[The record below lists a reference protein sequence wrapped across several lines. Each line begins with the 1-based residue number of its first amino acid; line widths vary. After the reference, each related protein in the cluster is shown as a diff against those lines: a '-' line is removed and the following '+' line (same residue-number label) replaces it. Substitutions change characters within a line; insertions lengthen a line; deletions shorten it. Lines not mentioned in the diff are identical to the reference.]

1 MSSIYVHHRVTCEP
15 RTWSDVAKQVID
27 LHDFVIRNNETFL
40 YGLWRSQIGLPR
52 DTITMISVWPDLQ
65 TAKEKSNQIC
75 IGMEMVSA
83 VETCIMRPTIRPK
96 TNKRPRR
103 QGNYA
108 FRWFDTPLRNLDEFL
123 KLCFEAWPDFE
134 SSYDSQIIGLWK
146 IENND
151 KTVKTL
157 LLTRRPNLAMWE
169 RSKIPEGPK
178 ETSVRE
184 KLSRRYDLCDWTTVY
199 TTTLLTASDDV
210 DLVRWS

>member
-27 LHDFVIRNNETFL
+27 LHDFVIRNNETSL

-52 DTITMISVWPDLQ
+52 DTITMISVWPDLE

-75 IGMEMVSA
+75 IGMELVSA

-146 IENND
+146 IENNH

>member
-1 MSSIYVHHRVTCEP
+1 MSSIYIHHRVTCEP
-15 RTWSDVAKQVID
+15 RTWSDVTKQVID
-27 LHDFVIRNNETFL
+27 LHDFVIRNNETSL

-52 DTITMISVWPDLQ
+52 DTITMISVWPDLE

>member
-27 LHDFVIRNNETFL
+27 LHDFVIRNNETSL

-52 DTITMISVWPDLQ
+52 DTITMISVWPDLE
-65 TAKEKSNQIC
+65 TAKEKSNKIC

-199 TTTLLTASDDV
+199 TTTLLTASDDA

>member
-52 DTITMISVWPDLQ
+52 DTITMISVWPDLE

-83 VETCIMRPTIRPK
+83 VETCIMRPMIRPK
-96 TNKRPRR
+96 TKKRPRR

-178 ETSVRE
+178 ETGVRE

-199 TTTLLTASDDV
+199 TTTLITAADDV
-210 DLVRWS
+210 DSVRWS

>member
-27 LHDFVIRNNETFL
+27 LHDFVIRNNETSL

>member
-27 LHDFVIRNNETFL
+27 LHDFVIRNNETSL
-40 YGLWRSQIGLPR
+40 YGLWRGQIGLPR
-52 DTITMISVWPDLQ
+52 DTITMISVWPDLE

-199 TTTLLTASDDV
+199 TTTLLTASDDA

>member
-27 LHDFVIRNNETFL
+27 LHDFVIRNNETSL

-52 DTITMISVWPDLQ
+52 DTITMISVWPDLE

-123 KLCFEAWPDFE
+123 KLCFEGWPDFE

>member
-1 MSSIYVHHRVTCEP
+1 
-15 RTWSDVAKQVID
+15 VAKQVID
-27 LHDFVIRNNETFL
+27 LHDFVIRNNETSL

-52 DTITMISVWPDLQ
+52 DTITMISVWPDLE

>member
-27 LHDFVIRNNETFL
+27 LHDFVIRNNETSL

-52 DTITMISVWPDLQ
+52 DTITMISVWPDLE

-123 KLCFEAWPDFE
+123 ELCFEAWPDFE

>member
-1 MSSIYVHHRVTCEP
+1 MSSIYVHHRVTCAP

-27 LHDFVIRNNETFL
+27 LHDFVIRNNETSL

-52 DTITMISVWPDLQ
+52 DTITMISVWPDLE

-108 FRWFDTPLRNLDEFL
+108 FRWFDTPLINLDEFL

-210 DLVRWS
+210 DLIRWS

>member
-15 RTWSDVAKQVID
+15 RTWSDVTKQVID
-27 LHDFVIRNNETFL
+27 LHDFVIRNNETSL

-52 DTITMISVWPDLQ
+52 DTITMISVWPDLE

-123 KLCFEAWPDFE
+123 KLCIEAWPDFE

>member
-27 LHDFVIRNNETFL
+27 LHDFVIRNNETSL

-52 DTITMISVWPDLQ
+52 DTITMISVWPDME

>member
-15 RTWSDVAKQVID
+15 RTWSDVAKQVIN
-27 LHDFVIRNNETFL
+27 LHDFVIRNNETPL

-52 DTITMISVWPDLQ
+52 DTITMISVWPDLE
-65 TAKEKSNQIC
+65 TAKEKSDQIC

-83 VETCIMRPTIRPK
+83 VETCIMSPTIRPK
-96 TNKRPRR
+96 TNKRPER

-123 KLCFEAWPDFE
+123 KLCIEAWPDFE

-146 IENND
+146 IEDNNT
-151 KTVKTL
+151 TVKTL

-178 ETSVRE
+178 ETSVRD

>member
-27 LHDFVIRNNETFL
+27 LHDFVIRNNETSL

-52 DTITMISVWPDLQ
+52 DTITMISVWPDLE

-96 TNKRPRR
+96 TNKRPER

>member
-27 LHDFVIRNNETFL
+27 LHDFVIRNNETSL

-52 DTITMISVWPDLQ
+52 DTITMISVWPDLE

-199 TTTLLTASDDV
+199 TTTLLTAYDDV

>member
-27 LHDFVIRNNETFL
+27 LHDFVIRNNETPL

-52 DTITMISVWPDLQ
+52 DTITMISVWPDLE
-65 TAKEKSNQIC
+65 TAKEKSNKIC

>member
-27 LHDFVIRNNETFL
+27 LHDFVIRNNETSL

-52 DTITMISVWPDLQ
+52 DTITMISVWPDLE

-83 VETCIMRPTIRPK
+83 VDTCIMRPTIRPK

>member
-27 LHDFVIRNNETFL
+27 LHDFVIRNNETSL

-52 DTITMISVWPDLQ
+52 DTITMISVWPDLE
-65 TAKEKSNQIC
+65 TAKEKSNKIC

>member
-27 LHDFVIRNNETFL
+27 LHDFVIRNNETPL

-52 DTITMISVWPDLQ
+52 DTITMISVWPDLE

-123 KLCFEAWPDFE
+123 KLCTEAWPDFE

>member
-1 MSSIYVHHRVTCEP
+1 MSSIYVHHTVTCEP

-27 LHDFVIRNNETFL
+27 LHDFVIRNNETSL

-52 DTITMISVWPDLQ
+52 DTITMISVWPDLE

>member
-27 LHDFVIRNNETFL
+27 LHDFVIRNNETSL

-52 DTITMISVWPDLQ
+52 DTITMISVWPDLE

-96 TNKRPRR
+96 TNKRPER

-123 KLCFEAWPDFE
+123 KLCIEAWPDFE

-169 RSKIPEGPK
+169 RSKIPEGSK

>member
-27 LHDFVIRNNETFL
+27 LHDFVIRNNETSL

-52 DTITMISVWPDLQ
+52 DTITMISVWPDLE

-199 TTTLLTASDDV
+199 TTTLLTASDEV

>member
-27 LHDFVIRNNETFL
+27 LHDFVIRNNETSL

-52 DTITMISVWPDLQ
+52 DTITMISVWPDLE
-65 TAKEKSNQIC
+65 TAKEKSNKIC

-108 FRWFDTPLRNLDEFL
+108 FRWFDTPLRNLDEIL

-146 IENND
+146 FENND

>member
-27 LHDFVIRNNETFL
+27 LHDFVIRNNETSL

-52 DTITMISVWPDLQ
+52 DTITMISVWPDLE

-178 ETSVRE
+178 ETNVRE

>member
-27 LHDFVIRNNETFL
+27 LHDFVIRNNETSL

-52 DTITMISVWPDLQ
+52 DTITMISIWPDLE

-96 TNKRPRR
+96 TNKRPER

-123 KLCFEAWPDFE
+123 KLCIEAWPDFE

>member
-27 LHDFVIRNNETFL
+27 LHDFVIRNNETSL

-52 DTITMISVWPDLQ
+52 DTITMISVWPDLE

-178 ETSVRE
+178 ETSLRE

>member
-27 LHDFVIRNNETFL
+27 LHDFVIRNNETSL

-52 DTITMISVWPDLQ
+52 DTITMISVWPDLE

-123 KLCFEAWPDFE
+123 KLCIEAWPDFE

-169 RSKIPEGPK
+169 RSKIPEGPR

-199 TTTLLTASDDV
+199 TTTLLTAYDDV

>member
-27 LHDFVIRNNETFL
+27 LHDFVIRNNETSL

-52 DTITMISVWPDLQ
+52 DTITMISVWPDLE

-83 VETCIMRPTIRPK
+83 VDTCIMRPTIRPK

-134 SSYDSQIIGLWK
+134 SSYDSQIIGLWR

>member
-27 LHDFVIRNNETFL
+27 LHDFVIRNNETSL

-52 DTITMISVWPDLQ
+52 DTITMISVWPDLE

-123 KLCFEAWPDFE
+123 KLCSEAWPDFE

-169 RSKIPEGPK
+169 RSKIPEGSK

-199 TTTLLTASDDV
+199 TTTLLTAYDDV
-210 DLVRWS
+210 NLVRWS

>member
-27 LHDFVIRNNETFL
+27 LHDFVIRNNETSL

-52 DTITMISVWPDLQ
+52 DTITMISVWPDLE

-146 IENND
+146 IQNDNEN
-151 KTVKTL
+151 VKTL
-157 LLTRRPNLAMWE
+157 LLTRRPSLAMWE
-169 RSKIPEGPK
+169 RSKIPQGDK
-178 ETSVRE
+178 EAKVRK

-199 TTTLLTASDDV
+199 TTTLITASDESDNI
-210 DLVRWS
+210 RWS

>member
-27 LHDFVIRNNETFL
+27 LHDFVIRNNETSL

-52 DTITMISVWPDLQ
+52 DTITMISVWPDLE

-157 LLTRRPNLAMWE
+157 LLTRRPNMAMWE

>member
-27 LHDFVIRNNETFL
+27 LHDFVIRNNETSL

-52 DTITMISVWPDLQ
+52 DTITMISIWPDLE

-96 TNKRPRR
+96 TNKRPER

-108 FRWFDTPLRNLDEFL
+108 FRWFDTPLRNLYEFL

>member
-27 LHDFVIRNNETFL
+27 LHDFVIRNNETSL

-52 DTITMISVWPDLQ
+52 DTITMISVWPDLE

-199 TTTLLTASDDV
+199 TTTLLTASDDA

>member
-27 LHDFVIRNNETFL
+27 LHDFVIRNNETSL

-52 DTITMISVWPDLQ
+52 DTITMISVWPDLE

-169 RSKIPEGPK
+169 RSKIPEGPR

-199 TTTLLTASDDV
+199 TTTLLTAYDDV